1 MPQGLG
7 GGIILPKSSCNPC
20 RQITQKIEE
29 LCLRKMLLSYR
40 LGAGLVQH
48 PHEIPDEMEV
58 WLERA
63 NTRQRIT
70 VSRKSIPDFLL
81 MPVLSQRP
89 GILIGQPPGSQ
100 VPYHFQLVVNQREMQ
115 EAASRLGGEKLHVP
129 AHIDMEAYFQMIAKI
144 AHGFAV
150 AILEIDGFYP
160 YLQPMIV
167 RRQINLISYLIGA
180 SFDHLPVRPDAL
192 SHQVGLGL
200 IDRDGG
206 QLLRCRV
213 CLFAFHQGPAYDVIV
228 GQLALSEAQ
237 FASCVHALQAANPRA
252 VPQRRS
258 GKTHAR
264 LRRGRAIRGH

>member
-1 MPQGLG
+1 
-7 GGIILPKSSCNPC
+7 
-20 RQITQKIEE
+20 
-29 LCLRKMLLSYR
+29 
-40 LGAGLVQH
+40 
-48 PHEIPDEMEV
+48 MEV

-150 AILEIDGFYP
+150 AILGIDGFYP

-167 RRQINLISYLIGA
+167 RRHQPNLVPYRSVFRSPSCSPRCAFPSG
-180 SFDHLPVRPDAL
+180 
-192 SHQVGLGL
+192 GLG
-200 IDRDGG
+200 IDR
-206 QLLRCRV
+206 
-213 CLFAFHQGPAYDVIV
+213 
-228 GQLALSEAQ
+228 
-237 FASCVHALQAANPRA
+237 
-252 VPQRRS
+252 QRRRPITPLPGLLIRIPPS
-258 GKTHAR
+258 AR
-264 LRRGRAIRGH
+264 V